1 MTPVAVVKLVTSS
14 VWNSLNWF
22 GKDKNMEV
30 GWGGGGALKV
40 DRLGFQLQRPLSKW
54 WHLRM
59 NVAFWLTCLW
69 DIIRLLGCCS
79 ASLLGFRC
87 VWPRG
92 QILSWGGMRRV
103 GGCPPRWPSES
114 GFLHN
119 IGTAGNAGKRTR
131 LALQSQKLTR
141 MQTHTPDLIFN
152 LGGSLFCRFSR
163 FSSTVVQLLILWRQ
177 DQNGEGRIT
186 SLRIVS
192 RTLYKQAAASHKTG
206 TVKIF

>member
-1 MTPVAVVKLVTSS
+1 
-14 VWNSLNWF
+14 
-22 GKDKNMEV
+22 MEV
-30 GWGGGGALKV
+30 GGGGTAQGWPPRFPTATTFIQMMASQDECCFLINM
-40 DRLGFQLQRPLSKW
+40 PLR
-54 WHLRM
+54 H
-59 NVAFWLTCLW
+59 NPFTG
-69 DIIRLLGCCS
+69 LL
-79 ASLLGFRC
+79 FC
-87 VWPRG
+87 VFAGLPVCVGPRG
-92 QILSWGGMRRV
+92 QILSRGGMRCV
-103 GGCPPRWPSES
+103 GVCPPRWPSES

-141 MQTHTPDLIFN
+141 MQTRTPDLIFN

-192 RTLYKQAAASHKTG
+192 RTLYKQAAAPHKTG